1 MKYYG
6 IDGCKKGWFYIG
18 INENDQY
25 EFGIVSAF
33 KEILQIVD
41 QPTQVL
47 VDIPIGLR
55 GKDSRKRLCDIEARK
70 VLGKR
75 SSSVFPPP
83 SRLALDANDYAEAS
97 DINFEST
104 GKRLIRQSYAISSK
118 IKEVDDFIIS
128 TGLQGKFREMH
139 PEVCFWALN
148 NYQSMKFKKKRFV
161 GFEERKYILKKYFS
175 NTDKLIQEARSKYL
189 NKDVATDDILDSL
202 IGAVCAKFHNNLKQL
217 PQHPE
222 TDAKGLK
229 MEIVYP
235 AIYRI
240 QT

>member
-55 GKDSRKRLCDIEARK
+55 EKDSRKRLCDTEARK

-83 SRLALDANDYAEAS
+83 SRLALDADDYAEAS
-97 DINFEST
+97 EINFENT

-148 NYQSMKFKKKRFV
+148 DYQPMKFKKKKFI
-161 GFEERKYILKKYFS
+161 GFEERKFILNKYFS
-175 NTDKLIQEARSKYL
+175 STNNLIQEARTKYL
-189 NKDVATDDILDSL
+189 KKELANDDILDAL
-202 IGAVCAKFHNNLKQL
+202 VGAISARFYSNLKQL
-217 PQHPE
+217 PKFPE
-222 TDAKGLK
+222 LDDKGIK
-229 MEIVYP
+229 MEIVYSIP
-235 AIYRI
+235 DSH
-240 QT
+240 